1 MKKLIIFILLICVKS
16 AYAQV
21 VPDSVDLRSNS
32 YSVTFENN
40 SSIGQKFQ
48 IAKQWFATNFQ
59 NYREILITEDIRA
72 GKIVMKPLIPYK
84 ADTYSKCFLL
94 TDLTFE
100 CDKNQF
106 TLKFENLKKRS
117 LFPTMGNVESV
128 DSVFLQSD
136 FTTQSVL
143 GKYHRY
149 KELKT
154 KKYLANEEIKEFRNL
169 TFFENYTEEA
179 IIKENMVNYTEL
191 QDIVAKIVNL
201 LKLTIEESVIK

>member
-16 AYAQV
+16 TYAQV

-48 IAKQWFATNFQ
+48 IAKQWFTANFQ
-59 NYREILITEDIRA
+59 NYRDILISEDIRA

-84 ADTYSKCFLL
+84 SDAYSKCFLL

-117 LFPTMGNVESV
+117 LFATMGNIESV

-136 FTTQSVL
+136 YTTQSVL
-143 GKYHRY
+143 GKYRRY
-149 KELKT
+149 KELKA

-169 TFFENYTEEA
+169 KFFESYTEEA
-179 IIKENMVNYTEL
+179 IIKENMVNYTDL
-191 QDIVAKIVNL
+191 QNIVAKIVNY